1 MASWTCPY
9 CGQIATDKAVPS
21 KETYTIFREDTRY
34 GPVIMLTSFIEMCPN
49 DECKEIVVSSILS
62 TSKVMDGQWV
72 PDETLDTWKLRPQAA
87 VKVFPDYIPKAILDD
102 YKEASLIC
110 QLSPKASATLARRC
124 LQGMIRDFW
133 EVKAGRLVDEIEA
146 IEDKVDSDTWAAI
159 DSIRSIGNIGA
170 HMEKDIDLIV
180 DVEPDEA
187 GLLIQLIEV
196 LLKDWYVEREE
207 RKKRTNKIVEL
218 AKAKQA
224 ERKAVKH

>member
-9 CGQIATDKAVPS
+9 CGQIATEKAVPAKAES
-21 KETYTIFREDTRY
+21 MIFREDTRY
-34 GPVIMLTSFIEMCPN
+34 GTAIMMTSIIEMCPN
-49 DECKEIVVSSILS
+49 DECKEIVVSSDLS
-62 TSKVMDGQWV
+62 TAKIVDGRWAPQ
-72 PDETLDTWKLRPQAA
+72 ERLDAWKLRPQAA

-133 EVKAGRLVDEIEA
+133 GVKPGRLVDEIEA
-146 IEDKVDSDTWAAI
+146 IEDKVDSDSWAAI

-224 ERKAVKH
+224 ERKAVKN